1 MKTMSVF
8 GLAAAVFTAFFL
20 FSPAVAHAQRSGA
33 AMRVSS
39 VRARP
44 VGAHVMAN
52 PGSRVAA
59 AAPFLGSAPFLP
71 FSGSLGFNFAN
82 FTPFGGSGDFGIEAA
97 IDPATQ
103 WRIFEAERFLRGTR
117 GVGFNSGV
125 FLLDGG
131 GEYVVPESASTND
144 GSQQPVIVVQQAP
157 SQQSGAQAA
166 SDESAESAPL
176 PDVGQF
182 TLVLKDGSKIQAVA
196 FTEAGGRIIYITA
209 DGSRRTIAASALDA
223 NATKELNEERGTP
236 LQLSL

>member
-1 MKTMSVF
+1 MKTTSVF
-8 GLAAAVFTAFFL
+8 GLAAAVLTAFSL
-20 FSPAVAHAQRSGA
+20 FSPPAAHAQRRSAGV
-33 AMRVSS
+33 RVST

-59 AAPFLGSAPFLP
+59 TAPFLGSAPFLP
-71 FSGSLGFNFAN
+71 FSGSLGFNFTN
-82 FTPFGGSGDFGIEAA
+82 FSPLNGDLGIEAA

-103 WRIFEAERFLRGTR
+103 WRIFEAERFLRSTR

-131 GEYVVPESASTND
+131 GEYVVPESESTSD
-144 GSQQPVIVVQQAP
+144 GSQQPVIVVQQPP
-157 SQQSGAQAA
+157 SQQSSAQPA
-166 SDESAESAPL
+166 SDETAPAPPL

-196 FTEAGGRIIYITA
+196 FTEANGRIVYITT

-223 NATKELNEERGTP
+223 DATRELNEERGTP
-236 LQLSL
+236 LQLPL

>member
-8 GLAAAVFTAFFL
+8 GLAAGILTAFSL
-20 FSPAVAHAQRSGA
+20 FSPPAAHAQRRGA
-33 AMRVSS
+33 GMGVSA

-52 PGSRVAA
+52 PGSRAA
-59 AAPFLGSAPFLP
+59 ATAPFLGSAPFPP
-71 FSGSLGFNFAN
+71 FSGALGFNFTN
-82 FTPFGGSGDFGIEAA
+82 FTPLNGDFGIEAA

-103 WRIFEAERFLRGTR
+103 WRIAEAERFLRNTR

-131 GEYVVPESASTND
+131 GEYVVPESASAND

-157 SQQSGAQAA
+157 SQQSNAQPE
-166 SDESAESAPL
+166 SDENAQPAPPL

-182 TLVLKDGSKIQAVA
+182 TLVLKDGSKIEAVA
-196 FTEAGGRIIYITA
+196 FTQANGRIVYITT
-209 DGSRRTIAASALDA
+209 DGSRRSIAASALDA
-223 NATKELNEERGTP
+223 DATKELNEERGTP
-236 LQLSL
+236 LQLPL